1 MDESAADCG
10 QRSILNCIA
19 SDSMSSWM
27 CDEEESQERILRSDT
42 GHRQERNGKATHG
55 QVHQILELKLDSKRI
70 PEQPST
76 TMSRL
81 QLFVRR
87 FTEGNTMPGAV
98 EFSRWEPNPPDDRP
112 NPSNPDPEKRDPVP
126 GHPDP
131 TMLPPEPRQ
140 DPPPEPQRGSLNLIT
155 DGQSRVE

>member
-10 QRSILNCIA
+10 QRSILDCIA
-19 SDSMSSWM
+19 SVSMSSWM
-27 CDEEESQERILRSDT
+27 CDEEESQERIRRSDT
-42 GHRQERNGKATHG
+42 GQRQERNGKTTHG
-55 QVHQILELKLDSKRI
+55 QVRQILELKLDSKRI
-70 PEQPST
+70 PEQPSA

-87 FTEGNTMPGAV
+87 FTLREGNTMQRAV

-112 NPSNPDPEKRDPVP
+112 NHSNPDPEKRDPVP

-131 TMLPPEPRQ
+131 TM
-140 DPPPEPQRGSLNLIT
+140 PPPEPQRGSLNLIT
-155 DGQSRVE
+155 EGQSRVE